1 MLNDDSPW
9 LKRLF
14 HLANLRFSGFRSD
27 LCNFPA
33 RLIYNL
39 TNSVDTSIH
48 DSWLQWMQ
56 DEHLPEVLGTG
67 CFEKHILVRLLD
79 LDESEGVTYAVQYY
93 AASRARYNQYQELY
107 STALRKKV
115 LDRWG
120 NRIASF
126 HTLMQIID
134 G

>member
-1 MLNDDSPW
+1 M
-9 LKRLF
+9 
-14 HLANLRFSGFRSD
+14 
-27 LCNFPA
+27 
-33 RLIYNL
+33 LIYNV
-39 TNSVDTSIH
+39 TTSVDNSIH

-79 LDESEGVTYAVQYY
+79 IDESEGVTYAVQYY
-93 AASRARYNQYQELY
+93 AASQAKYDQYQELY
-107 STALRKKV
+107 GNDLRKKV

-120 NRIASF
+120 NRIISF
-126 HTLMQIID
+126 RTLMQIIE